1 MLGSEASKQFLAD
14 ENGKPSAARML
25 LVACL
30 LFTGTLIVF
39 DTVLWGDVSSDIYSL
54 LGIIF
59 IGLLSW
65 AGAPRI
71 AQHLLPQIGSVAS
84 GISRRND

>member
-1 MLGSEASKQFLAD
+1 MLASDVIKEFLAD

-30 LFTGTLIVF
+30 VFTGALIVF

-71 AQHLLPQIGSVAS
+71 AQHLLPQIGAVAS
-84 GISRRND
+84 GISRRDG